1 MSATCCLEA
10 LTAHDFVLKPHLLPK
25 WNCPQGSK
33 QLLLRWRFLDALQW
47 TIIRGVTLGVS
58 YYDLLKVQLRQCWD
72 SFERKLVK
80 DLKIRKW
87 YWDESETKL
96 RWNWDRTRQNQT
108 KLKQNWFK
116 AEKELRQNWD
126 RMRQNETKLKQN
138 WVKAEKELRQ
148 NWDGTETELRQ
159 NLIRTESK
167 LRQNWDKAEKVLR

>member
-58 YYDLLKVQLRQCWD
+58 YYDLLKMELRQCWD

-87 YWDESETKL
+87 YWDERETKL
-96 RWNWDRTRQNQT
+96 RWNWGGTETEWDKTETELSYNWYRTETVLRKNWEGTETELRRNWDRTET
-108 KLKQNWFK
+108 
-116 AEKELRQNWD
+116 ELRQNWD
-126 RMRQNETKLKQN
+126 RT
-138 WVKAEKELRQ
+138 VIELRQ
-148 NWDGTETELRQ
+148 NWNITEAK
-159 NLIRTESK
+159 LI
-167 LRQNWDKAEKVLR
+167 

>member
-80 DLKIRKW
+80 YLKIRKW

-96 RWNWDRTRQNQT
+96 RWNWGGTETEWDKTETELSYNWYRTETVLR
-108 KLKQNWFK
+108 KNW
-116 AEKELRQNWD
+116 E
-126 RMRQNETKLKQN
+126 
-138 WVKAEKELRQ
+138 
-148 NWDGTETELRQ
+148 GTETELRR
-159 NLIRTESK
+159 NWDRTESE
-167 LRQNWDKAEKVLR
+167 LRWNRDRTETVLRRNWDGT